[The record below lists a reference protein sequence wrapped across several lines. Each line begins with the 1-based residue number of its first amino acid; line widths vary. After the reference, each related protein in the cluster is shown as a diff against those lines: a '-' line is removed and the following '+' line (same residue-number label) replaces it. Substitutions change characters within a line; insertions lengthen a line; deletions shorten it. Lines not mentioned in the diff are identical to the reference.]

1 MDKQDFKKSK
11 EELQDYLSFRRRGSK
26 VTPKKG
32 KGSFKRKQKHKE
44 DSRDQ
49 LSMGEHMVYT
59 HNVGGSSPSLR
70 TIRPYKLL
78 AGQES
83 LSEFS
88 VLQRVK
94 LNYKVIYAPVA
105 QLVEQRTFNAWAAR
119 SSRAGSTINQQAY
132 GDNSKLKPLVF

>member
-11 EELQDYLSFRRRGSK
+11 EELQDYLSFRRRSSK
-26 VTPKKG
+26 VAPKKG
-32 KGSFKRKQKHKE
+32 KGSFKRKEKHKE
-44 DSRDQ
+44 DLRDQ

-105 QLVEQRTFNAWAAR
+105 QLVEQRT
-119 SSRAGSTINQQAY
+119 
-132 GDNSKLKPLVF
+132 

>member
-26 VTPKKG
+26 VAPKKG
-32 KGSFKRKQKHKE
+32 KGSFKRKEKHKE
-44 DSRDQ
+44 DLRDQ
-49 LSMGEHMVYT
+49 RSRLAHLPYKQKVSGL
-59 HNVGGSSPSLR
+59 NPLFR

-105 QLVEQRTFNAWAAR
+105 QLVEQRT
-119 SSRAGSTINQQAY
+119 
-132 GDNSKLKPLVF
+132 